1 MTSVYAMRRFLL
13 ACAATACI
21 YGVSSPSVAIGET
34 TTTTTIPETTTTIV
48 ELTTTTSTTTS
59 SLPSAVTTVPEGCAL
74 PPSAQAVFVGSVV
87 AKDVSTATFSVTQVR
102 AGSLEGYIDSTNTVT
117 VRYGGDVK
125 YLDKG
130 EKYIVGVEQDQV
142 TLKLASTV
150 RDSAELFGG
159 AEVAGSNTK
168 CPEFEAAARTLHID
182 GTSINS
188 GLFVKL
194 FEQSWRI
201 VAAIVIPP
209 TLVVFGLVGLVWFRR
224 GTRRNPQRRN
234 S

>member
-1 MTSVYAMRRFLL
+1 MRRFLL

-21 YGVSSPSVAIGET
+21 YGISSPSVAIGET
-34 TTTTTIPETTTTIV
+34 TTTTSIPAATTTV
-48 ELTTTTSTTTS
+48 ELTTTTTTTTS

-74 PPSAQAVFVGSVV
+74 PPSAQAVFVGSVI
-87 AKDVSTATFSVTQVR
+87 AKDVSTATFSVLQVR
-102 AGSLEGYIDSTNTVT
+102 AGTLEGYVDSTNTVM
-117 VRYGGDVK
+117 VRYGRDVK

-130 EKYIVGVEQDQV
+130 ESYIVGVEQDQV

-168 CPEFEAAARTLHID
+168 CPVFEAAARTLNID
-182 GTSINS
+182 GTAINS

-194 FEQSWRI
+194 FDQSWRI

-209 TLVVFGLVGLVWFRR
+209 TLVMFGLFGLVWLRR
-224 GTRRNPQRRN
+224 GTRRTVT
-234 S
+234 SKK